1 MRKRLSSLVVAA
13 AAAAV
18 IVVPAAASPAGA
30 TASAVGASCSVTGA
44 SGSGSWVF
52 ASRTRLNSVV
62 LKITDTA
69 ADGHHVAIQL
79 QTVRGSGASHL
90 WMLHHEYG
98 GKGASHTW
106 NTTATDSLGI
116 KYAYIEA
123 FVMEGND
130 VIRSCGDN
138 SIANPYY

>member
-1 MRKRLSSLVVAA
+1 MRKRLSSLVVAG

-18 IVVPAAASPAGA
+18 IVPAAASPAAA

-52 ASRTRLNSVV
+52 AGRTQLNSVT
-62 LKITDTA
+62 LRITDTA

-79 QTVRGSGASHL
+79 QTVQGSGSSHL
-90 WMLHHEYG
+90 WPLHHEYG

-106 NTTATDSLGI
+106 NTTATDSRGI

-123 FVMEGND
+123 FVMEGNS
-130 VIRSCGDN
+130 VIRSCGDR
-138 SIANPYY
+138 SITNPYY